1 MSFMAQY
8 GYYVYY
14 PFEFESRNYI
24 RLGFKRYFGDK
35 IFGAITLKSHG
46 FRAEA
51 VEFGIGVRL

>member
-1 MSFMAQY
+1 MAQY